1 MLDRPLMEVNE
12 TGNGLSPI
20 ITTPPLSLLK
30 LPQLVLRN
38 VADFWN
44 PFELYTFFLISRRTS
59 LIAKSLKKRKKYQL
73 RLTFNQF
80 ETCVTVFIAFNW
92 NFFTSHHQS
101 TTGDFYQVISSEFRT
116 ACFHMVFPE
125 LSVLNLLG
133 NLMNLFEVPLH
144 SCVTDNGK
152 VNHTLL
158 IHWLNDLPH
167 DKIEKISF
175 SCENAKEFDYILKTN
190 KKEWGELELFSYNRD
205 NADSE
210 ESYNISNQFSTVL
223 CEKATIR
230 CLPLSRSS
238 IINVLNVVELDI
250 KESQLSNQY
259 LKQFLRNWAA
269 GKSNSRLN
277 QAFFAIN
284 EPVQLKTILEGFPFV
299 KKDPRTTKRYIET
312 DAYGE
317 KLSFWIFGGYDIQLH
332 DGRTATL
339 QWHKFQR
346 KFEDSTIP
354 LRWIQKYED
363 VNELENNIDRD
374 AHENMFREPENE
386 LNSDQLPD
394 LSFNYVNLFS
404 ICITK
409 FYGDKRISLVEV
421 LKFSGKVIVLTKQQ
435 TIRTSHLEYIDRR
448 NFLTKY
454 TR

>member
-1 MLDRPLMEVNE
+1 
-12 TGNGLSPI
+12 
-20 ITTPPLSLLK
+20 
-30 LPQLVLRN
+30 
-38 VADFWN
+38 
-44 PFELYTFFLISRRTS
+44 
-59 LIAKSLKKRKKYQL
+59 
-73 RLTFNQF
+73 
-80 ETCVTVFIAFNW
+80 
-92 NFFTSHHQS
+92 
-101 TTGDFYQVISSEFRT
+101 
-116 ACFHMVFPE
+116 MVFPE

-190 KKEWGELELFSYNRD
+190 KKEWGELELFSYNRN

-238 IINVLNVVELDI
+238 IINVLNVVELYI

-394 LSFNYVNLFS
+394 FRV
-404 ICITK
+404 
-409 FYGDKRISLVEV
+409 GDGAEVRIRRSEVVEV
-421 LKFSGKVIVLTKQQ
+421 LFGADHDVLTV
-435 TIRTSHLEYIDRR
+435 HLSLQKSDDGFTGLFLVLGHSLEDFQLEKEIKSNPNYLLDDISNFNTVAQHISTRR
-448 NFLTKY
+448 LQFH
-454 TR
+454 